1 MANFFGA
8 MNWDLILRLTV
19 ACVLATIV
27 GYDREY
33 RAKDAGLKTHFLVAL
48 GSALFM
54 IISRYGFG
62 DSTQVD
68 FSRVAAQV
76 VSGIGFIG
84 AGTIIFQKQV
94 VRGLT
99 TAASL
104 WATSGIGMAAG
115 AGLYS
120 IAVAAT
126 LLTLIGLEAV
136 GYLFKKFGARR
147 IYISILVNDKQ
158 TAQSVYFDLKKVGYQ
173 ILSYDLSRLDKAD
186 GYRVAIVVRSLVG
199 NDEEGFIEVLHTN
212 PDITVEQVE

>member
-1 MANFFGA
+1 MD
-8 MNWDLILRLTV
+8 WTLIIRLVV
-19 ACVLATIV
+19 ACLLAFVI
-27 GYDREY
+27 GLDREY
-33 RAKDAGLKTHFLVAL
+33 RAKDAGLKTHFLVSL

-54 IISRYGFG
+54 IISRYGF
-62 DSTQVD
+62 DNSTQVD

-84 AGTIIFQKQV
+84 AGTIIFQKQI

-104 WATSGIGMAAG
+104 WSVSGIGMAAG
-115 AGLYS
+115 AGLYAV
-120 IAVAAT
+120 AVAAT
-126 LLTLIGLEAV
+126 LLTLIGLEAF
-136 GYLFKKFGARR
+136 GYLFKKLAARR
-147 IYISILVNDKQ
+147 IYISILVGDKQ
-158 TAQSVYFDLKKVGYQ
+158 MAQTVYLDLKKVGYQ
-173 ILSYDLSRLDKAD
+173 ILSYEMNKLDKAE

>member
-1 MANFFGA
+1 MD
-8 MNWDLILRLTV
+8 WTLIIRLVV
-19 ACVLATIV
+19 ACLLAFVI
-27 GYDREY
+27 GLDREY
-33 RAKDAGLKTHFLVAL
+33 RAKDAGLKTHFLVSL

-54 IISRYGFG
+54 IISRYGF
-62 DSTQVD
+62 DNSTQVD

-84 AGTIIFQKQV
+84 AGTIIFQKQI

-104 WATSGIGMAAG
+104 WSVSGIGMAAG
-115 AGLYS
+115 AGLYAV
-120 IAVAAT
+120 AVAAT
-126 LLTLIGLEAV
+126 LLTLIGLEAF
-136 GYLFKKFGARR
+136 GYLFKKLAARR
-147 IYISILVNDKQ
+147 IYISILVSDKQ
-158 TAQSVYFDLKKVGYQ
+158 MAQTVYLDLKKVGYQ
-173 ILSYDLSRLDKAD
+173 ILSYEMNKLDKAE

>member
-1 MANFFGA
+1 
-8 MNWDLILRLTV
+8 MNWTLIIRLVV
-19 ACVLATIV
+19 ACVLAAVV

-54 IISRYGFG
+54 IISRYGF
-62 DSTQVD
+62 DNSTQVD

-84 AGTIIFQKQV
+84 AGTIIFQKQI

-115 AGLYS
+115 AGLYA

-126 LLTLIGLEAV
+126 LLTLIGLEAF
-136 GYLFKKFGARR
+136 GYIFKRLGARR
-147 IYISILVNDKQ
+147 IYISILVNNKQ
-158 TAQSVYFDLKKVGYQ
+158 TAQRVYFDLKRVGYQ
-173 ILSYDLSRLDKAD
+173 ILSYDLSLVDKAD

>member
-1 MANFFGA
+1 M
-8 MNWDLILRLTV
+8 MDWILILRLAV
-19 ACVLATIV
+19 ACVLATII

-33 RAKDAGLKTHFLVAL
+33 RAKDAGLKTHFLVSL

-54 IISRYGFG
+54 IISRYGFD

-84 AGTIIFQKQV
+84 AGTIIFQKQI

-104 WATSGIGMAAG
+104 WATAGIGMAVG
-115 AGLYS
+115 GGLYS
-120 IAVAAT
+120 VAVVAT
-126 LLTLIGLEAV
+126 LLTLIGLEAI
-136 GYLFKKFGARR
+136 GYVFKKFGARR
-147 IYISILVNDKQ
+147 IFISILVNDKQ
-158 TAQSVYFDLKKVGYQ
+158 MAQTVYLDLKKVGYQ
-173 ILSYDLSRLDKAD
+173 ILSYDLSRLDRAE

>member
-1 MANFFGA
+1 M
-8 MNWDLILRLTV
+8 MMDWSLILRLTV

-84 AGTIIFQKQV
+84 AGTIIFQKQI

-115 AGLYS
+115 AGLYA
-120 IAVAAT
+120 IAAAAT
-126 LLTLIGLEAV
+126 LLTMIGLEAF
-136 GYLFKKFGARR
+136 GYIFKKFGARR

>member
-1 MANFFGA
+1 
-8 MNWDLILRLTV
+8 MNWTLIIRLVV
-19 ACVLATIV
+19 ACVLAAVV

-33 RAKDAGLKTHFLVAL
+33 RAKDAGLKTHFLVSL

-54 IISRYGFG
+54 IISRYGF
-62 DSTQVD
+62 DNSTQVD

-84 AGTIIFQKQV
+84 AGTIIFQKQI

-104 WATSGIGMAAG
+104 WSVSGIGMAAG
-115 AGLYS
+115 AGLYAV
-120 IAVAAT
+120 AVAAT
-126 LLTLIGLEAV
+126 LLTLIGLEAF
-136 GYLFKKFGARR
+136 GYILKKFGARR
-147 IYISILVNDKQ
+147 IYISVLVNNKQ
-158 TAQSVYFDLKKVGYQ
+158 TAQRVYFDLKKVGYQ
-173 ILSYDLSRLDKAD
+173 ILSYELSLVDKAD

>member
-1 MANFFGA
+1 
-8 MNWDLILRLTV
+8 MNWNLILRLVV

-27 GYDREY
+27 GFDREY
-33 RAKDAGLKTHFLVAL
+33 RAKDAGVKTHFLVAL

-84 AGTIIFQKQV
+84 AGTIIFQRQV

-104 WATSGIGMAAG
+104 WAVSGIGMAAG
-115 AGLYS
+115 GGLFS
-120 IAVAAT
+120 VAVAAT
-126 LLTLIGLEAV
+126 IFTLIGLEAFNT
-136 GYLFKKFGARR
+136 LFRKLGLRR
-147 IYISILVNDKQ
+147 IYISLLTSKREV
-158 TAQSVYFDLKKVGYQ
+158 AQRVYIDLQQVGYQ
-173 ILSYDLSRLDKAD
+173 IISYEMNRLDSSS
-186 GYRVAIVVRSLVG
+186 GYRIEVVVRSLIG
-199 NDEEGFIEVLHTN
+199 NDEKGFIEVLHTN

>member
-1 MANFFGA
+1 M
-8 MNWDLILRLTV
+8 MDWDLILRLMV
-19 ACVLATIV
+19 ACVLAFAV
-27 GYDREY
+27 GIDREY

-62 DSTQVD
+62 NSTQVD

-84 AGTIIFQKQV
+84 AGTIIFQKQI

-136 GYLFKKFGARR
+136 GYLFKKFAARH

-173 ILSYDLSRLDKAD
+173 ILSYDMSRLDRAE

-199 NDEEGFIEVLHTN
+199 NDEEGFIEILHTN
-212 PDITVEQVE
+212 PDITVEEVE

>member
-1 MANFFGA
+1 
-8 MNWDLILRLTV
+8 MNWNLILRLVV

-27 GYDREY
+27 GFDREY
-33 RAKDAGLKTHFLVAL
+33 RAKDAGVKTHFLVAL

-84 AGTIIFQKQV
+84 AGTIIFQRQV

-104 WATSGIGMAAG
+104 WAVSGIGMAAG
-115 AGLYS
+115 AGLFS
-120 IAVAAT
+120 VAVAAT
-126 LLTLIGLEAV
+126 IFTLIGLEAFNT
-136 GYLFKKFGARR
+136 LFRKLGLRR
-147 IYISILVNDKQ
+147 IYISLLTSKREV
-158 TAQSVYFDLKKVGYQ
+158 AQRVYIDLQQVGYQ
-173 ILSYDLSRLDKAD
+173 IISYEMNRLDSSS
-186 GYRVAIVVRSLVG
+186 GYRIEVVVRSLIG
-199 NDEEGFIEVLHTN
+199 NDEKGFIEVLHTN

>member
-1 MANFFGA
+1 M
-8 MNWDLILRLTV
+8 MDWDLILRLTV
-19 ACVLATIV
+19 ACVLAAVV

-84 AGTIIFQKQV
+84 AGTIIFQKQI

-115 AGLYS
+115 AGLYA

-136 GYLFKKFGARR
+136 GYLFKKFATRH

-173 ILSYDLSRLDKAD
+173 ILSYDMSRLDRAE

-199 NDEEGFIEVLHTN
+199 NDEEGFIEILHTN
-212 PDITVEQVE
+212 PDITVEEVE

>member
-8 MNWDLILRLTV
+8 MDWSLILRLTV
-19 ACVLATIV
+19 ACVLAAVV

-136 GYLFKKFGARR
+136 GYLFKKFAARH

-173 ILSYDLSRLDKAD
+173 ILSYDMSRLDRAE

-199 NDEEGFIEVLHTN
+199 NDEEGFIEILHTN
-212 PDITVEQVE
+212 PDITVEEVE

>member
-1 MANFFGA
+1 
-8 MNWDLILRLTV
+8 MNWDLILRLVV

-27 GYDREY
+27 GFDREY
-33 RAKDAGLKTHFLVAL
+33 RAKDAGVKTHFLVAL

-84 AGTIIFQKQV
+84 AGTIIFQKQI

-104 WATSGIGMAAG
+104 WAVSGIGMAAG
-115 AGLYS
+115 AGLFS
-120 IAVAAT
+120 VAVAAT
-126 LLTLIGLEAV
+126 IFTLIGLEAFNT
-136 GYLFKKFGARR
+136 LFRKLGLRR
-147 IYISILVNDKQ
+147 IYISLLTSKREV
-158 TAQSVYFDLKKVGYQ
+158 AQRVYIDLQQVGYQ
-173 ILSYDLSRLDKAD
+173 IISYEMNRLDSSS
-186 GYRVAIVVRSLVG
+186 GYRIEVVVRSLIG
-199 NDEEGFIEVLHTN
+199 NDEKGFIEVLHTN

>member
-1 MANFFGA
+1 MDWN
-8 MNWDLILRLTV
+8 LILRLTV
-19 ACVLATIV
+19 ACVLAAII

-54 IISRYGFG
+54 IISRYGF
-62 DSTQVD
+62 DNSTQVD

-84 AGTIIFQKQV
+84 AGTIIFQKQI

-115 AGLYS
+115 AGLYA

-126 LLTLIGLEAV
+126 LLTLIGLEAF
-136 GYLFKKFGARR
+136 GYIFKRLGARR
-147 IYISILVNDKQ
+147 IYISILVNNKQ
-158 TAQSVYFDLKKVGYQ
+158 TAQRVYFDLKRVGYQ
-173 ILSYDLSRLDKAD
+173 ILSYDLSLVDKAD

>member
-1 MANFFGA
+1 
-8 MNWDLILRLTV
+8 MNWDLILRLVV

-27 GYDREY
+27 GFDREY
-33 RAKDAGLKTHFLVAL
+33 RAKDAGVKTHFLVAL

-84 AGTIIFQKQV
+84 AGTIIFQRQV

-104 WATSGIGMAAG
+104 WAVSGIGMAAG
-115 AGLYS
+115 GGLFS
-120 IAVAAT
+120 VAVAAT
-126 LLTLIGLEAV
+126 IFTLIGLEAFNT
-136 GYLFKKFGARR
+136 LFRKLGLRR
-147 IYISILVNDKQ
+147 IYISLLTSKREV
-158 TAQSVYFDLKKVGYQ
+158 AQRVYIDLQQVGYQ
-173 ILSYDLSRLDKAD
+173 IISYEMNRLDSSSS
-186 GYRVAIVVRSLVG
+186 YRIEVVVRSLIG
-199 NDEEGFIEVLHTN
+199 NDEKGFIEVLHTN

>member
-1 MANFFGA
+1 MDWN
-8 MNWDLILRLTV
+8 LILRLTV
-19 ACVLATIV
+19 ACVLAAII

-62 DSTQVD
+62 NSTQVD
-68 FSRVAAQV
+68 FSRVEAQV

-84 AGTIIFQKQV
+84 AVTIIFQKQI

-115 AGLYS
+115 AGLFA

-126 LLTLIGLEAV
+126 LLTLIGLEAF
-136 GYLFKKFGARR
+136 GYIFKRLGARR
-147 IYISILVNDKQ
+147 IYISILVNNKQ
-158 TAQSVYFDLKKVGYQ
+158 TAQRVYFDLKRVGYQ
-173 ILSYDLSRLDKAD
+173 ILSYDLSLVDKAD

>member
-1 MANFFGA
+1 M
-8 MNWDLILRLTV
+8 V
-19 ACVLATIV
+19 ACLLAFVI
-27 GYDREY
+27 GLDREY
-33 RAKDAGLKTHFLVAL
+33 RAKDAGLKTHFLVSL

-54 IISRYGFG
+54 IISRYGF
-62 DSTQVD
+62 DNSTQVD

-84 AGTIIFQKQV
+84 AGTIIFQKQI

-104 WATSGIGMAAG
+104 WSVSGIGMAAG
-115 AGLYS
+115 AGLYAV
-120 IAVAAT
+120 AVAAT
-126 LLTLIGLEAV
+126 LLTLIGLEAF
-136 GYLFKKFGARR
+136 GYLFKKLAARR
-147 IYISILVNDKQ
+147 IYISILVGDKQ
-158 TAQSVYFDLKKVGYQ
+158 MAQRVYLDLKKVGYQ
-173 ILSYDLSRLDKAD
+173 ILSYEMSKLDKAD

>member
-1 MANFFGA
+1 
-8 MNWDLILRLTV
+8 MNWDLILRLVV

-27 GYDREY
+27 GFDREY
-33 RAKDAGLKTHFLVAL
+33 RAKDAGVKTHFLVAL

-84 AGTIIFQKQV
+84 AGTIIFQRQV

-104 WATSGIGMAAG
+104 WAVSGIGMAAG
-115 AGLYS
+115 GGLFS
-120 IAVAAT
+120 VAVAAT
-126 LLTLIGLEAV
+126 IFTLIGLEAFNT
-136 GYLFKKFGARR
+136 LFRKLGLRR
-147 IYISILVNDKQ
+147 IYISLLTSKREV
-158 TAQSVYFDLKKVGYQ
+158 AQRIYIDLQQVGYQ
-173 ILSYDLSRLDKAD
+173 IISYEMNRLDSSS
-186 GYRVAIVVRSLVG
+186 GYRIEVVVRSLIG
-199 NDEEGFIEVLHTN
+199 NDEKGFIEVLHTN

>member
-1 MANFFGA
+1 MD
-8 MNWDLILRLTV
+8 WTLIIRLVV
-19 ACVLATIV
+19 ACLLAFVI
-27 GYDREY
+27 GLDREY
-33 RAKDAGLKTHFLVAL
+33 RAKDAGLKTHFLVSL

-54 IISRYGFG
+54 IISRYGF
-62 DSTQVD
+62 DNSTQVD

-84 AGTIIFQKQV
+84 AGTIIFQKQI

-104 WATSGIGMAAG
+104 WSVSGIGMAAG
-115 AGLYS
+115 AGLYAV
-120 IAVAAT
+120 AVAAT
-126 LLTLIGLEAV
+126 LLTLIGLEAF
-136 GYLFKKFGARR
+136 GYLFKKLAARR
-147 IYISILVNDKQ
+147 IYISILVGDKQ
-158 TAQSVYFDLKKVGYQ
+158 MAQTVYLDLKKVGYQ
-173 ILSYDLSRLDKAD
+173 ILSYEMNKLDKTE

>member
-1 MANFFGA
+1 M
-8 MNWDLILRLTV
+8 MDWDLILRLTV
-19 ACVLATIV
+19 ACVLAFAV
-27 GYDREY
+27 GIDREY

-62 DSTQVD
+62 NSTQVD

-84 AGTIIFQKQV
+84 AGTIIFQKQI

-115 AGLYS
+115 AGLYA

-126 LLTLIGLEAV
+126 LLTLFGLEAF
-136 GYLFKKFGARR
+136 GYIFKKIGGRR
-147 IYISILVNDKQ
+147 IYISILINNKQ
-158 TAQSVYFDLKKVGYQ
+158 TAQTVYEELKKVGYQ
-173 ILSYDLSRLDKAD
+173 ILSYDLSKLDRTD
-186 GYRVAIVVRSLVG
+186 GYRVEIVVRSLVG
-199 NDEEGFIEVLHTN
+199 NDEEGFIEILHTN
-212 PDITVEQVE
+212 PDITIEQVE

>member
-1 MANFFGA
+1 
-8 MNWDLILRLTV
+8 MNWDLILRLVV

-27 GYDREY
+27 GFDREY
-33 RAKDAGLKTHFLVAL
+33 RAKDAGVKTHFLVAL

-84 AGTIIFQKQV
+84 AGTIIFQRQV

-104 WATSGIGMAAG
+104 WAVSGIGMAAG
-115 AGLYS
+115 GGLFS
-120 IAVAAT
+120 VAVAAT
-126 LLTLIGLEAV
+126 IFTLIGLEAFNT
-136 GYLFKKFGARR
+136 LFRKLGLRR
-147 IYISILVNDKQ
+147 IYISLLTSKREV
-158 TAQSVYFDLKKVGYQ
+158 AQRVYIDLQQVGYQ
-173 ILSYDLSRLDKAD
+173 IISYEMNRLDSSS
-186 GYRVAIVVRSLVG
+186 GYRIEVVVRSLIG
-199 NDEEGFIEVLHTN
+199 NDEKGFIEVLHTN

>member
-1 MANFFGA
+1 MDWN
-8 MNWDLILRLTV
+8 LILRLTV
-19 ACVLATIV
+19 ACVLAAII

-54 IISRYGFG
+54 IISRYGF
-62 DSTQVD
+62 DNSTQVD

-84 AGTIIFQKQV
+84 AGTIIFQKQI

-115 AGLYS
+115 AGLYAIS
-120 IAVAAT
+120 VAAT
-126 LLTLIGLEAV
+126 LLTLIGLEAF
-136 GYLFKKFGARR
+136 GYIFKRLGARR
-147 IYISILVNDKQ
+147 IYISILVNNKQ
-158 TAQSVYFDLKKVGYQ
+158 TAQRVYFDLKRVGYQ
-173 ILSYDLSRLDKAD
+173 ILSYDLSLVDKAD

>member
-1 MANFFGA
+1 MD
-8 MNWDLILRLTV
+8 WTLIFRLVV
-19 ACVLATIV
+19 ACLLAFVI
-27 GYDREY
+27 GLDREY
-33 RAKDAGLKTHFLVAL
+33 RAKDAGLKTHFLVSL

-54 IISRYGFG
+54 IISRYGF
-62 DSTQVD
+62 DNSTQVD

-84 AGTIIFQKQV
+84 AGTIIFQKQI

-104 WATSGIGMAAG
+104 WSVSGIGMAAG
-115 AGLYS
+115 AGLYAV
-120 IAVAAT
+120 AVAAT
-126 LLTLIGLEAV
+126 LLTLIGLEAF
-136 GYLFKKFGARR
+136 GYLFKKLAARR
-147 IYISILVNDKQ
+147 IYISILVRDKQ
-158 TAQSVYFDLKKVGYQ
+158 MAQTVYLDLKKVGYQ
-173 ILSYDLSRLDKAD
+173 ILSYEMNKLDKAE

>member
-1 MANFFGA
+1 
-8 MNWDLILRLTV
+8 MNWDLILRLVV

-27 GYDREY
+27 GFDREY
-33 RAKDAGLKTHFLVAL
+33 RAKDAGVKTHFLVAL

-84 AGTIIFQKQV
+84 AGTIIFQRQV

-104 WATSGIGMAAG
+104 WAVSGIGMAAG
-115 AGLYS
+115 AGLFS
-120 IAVAAT
+120 VAVAAT
-126 LLTLIGLEAV
+126 IFTLIGLEAFNT
-136 GYLFKKFGARR
+136 LFRKLGLRR
-147 IYISILVNDKQ
+147 IYISLLTSKREV
-158 TAQSVYFDLKKVGYQ
+158 AQRVYIDLQQVGYQ
-173 ILSYDLSRLDKAD
+173 IISYEMNRLDSSS
-186 GYRVAIVVRSLVG
+186 GYRIEVVVRSLIG
-199 NDEEGFIEVLHTN
+199 NDEKGFIEVLHTN

>member
-1 MANFFGA
+1 MD
-8 MNWDLILRLTV
+8 WTLIIRLVV
-19 ACVLATIV
+19 ACLLAFVI
-27 GYDREY
+27 GLDREY
-33 RAKDAGLKTHFLVAL
+33 RAKDAGLKTHFLVSL

-54 IISRYGFG
+54 IISRYGF
-62 DSTQVD
+62 DNSTQVD

-84 AGTIIFQKQV
+84 AGTIIFQKQI

-104 WATSGIGMAAG
+104 WSVSAIGMAAG
-115 AGLYS
+115 AGMYAV
-120 IAVAAT
+120 AVAAT
-126 LLTLIGLEAV
+126 LLTLIGLEAF
-136 GYLFKKFGARR
+136 GYILKKLAARR
-147 IYISILVNDKQ
+147 IYISILVGSKQ
-158 TAQSVYFDLKKVGYQ
+158 MAQTVYLDLKKVGYQ
-173 ILSYDLSRLDKAD
+173 ILSYEMSKLDKAD

>member
-1 MANFFGA
+1 MD
-8 MNWDLILRLTV
+8 WTLIIRLVV
-19 ACVLATIV
+19 ACLLAFIV
-27 GYDREY
+27 GLDREY
-33 RAKDAGLKTHFLVAL
+33 RAKDAGLKTHFLVSL

-54 IISRYGFG
+54 IISRYGF
-62 DSTQVD
+62 DNSTQVD

-84 AGTIIFQKQV
+84 AGTIIFQKQI

-104 WATSGIGMAAG
+104 WSVSGIGMAAG
-115 AGLYS
+115 AGLYAV
-120 IAVAAT
+120 AVAAT
-126 LLTLIGLEAV
+126 LLTLIGLEAF
-136 GYLFKKFGARR
+136 GYIFKKFAARR
-147 IYISILVNDKQ
+147 IYISILVGDKQ
-158 TAQSVYFDLKKVGYQ
+158 MAQTVYLDLKKVGYQ
-173 ILSYDLSRLDKAD
+173 ILSYEMSKLDKAD